1 MGDTMRQQTPG
12 IGRREWLASGLGL
25 GLAGPAWTN
34 SAAPG
39 SKVSVARCSEYGA
52 ALYPVMRTMF
62 DQLGGI
68 GHLVKGKTV
77 AIKINLTGGPRNRVG
92 NVPIERSAYTHPDV
106 VGTAIRLFSEA
117 GATRIRVLEGCFSCG
132 DPLEEFMY
140 DAGWDPMPLISAG
153 KRVEMENTNVLGR
166 GKRYSRRMVPGGG
179 LVFPGFDLNHA
190 YDESDV
196 IVSIAKMKEHATC
209 GITLSMKNMFGITPI
224 TIYGDQAGKDEP
236 AIEALG
242 GRGTVMHQGAKG
254 PSRSAPQEID
264 PKSPRLDRWRVPR
277 IVTDLCAAVPIHLA
291 IVDGIE
297 GLAGGE
303 GSWVNTATHVKP
315 GLLVAGLNPV
325 ATDSVC
331 AALMGFNPLAGH
343 KALPYEGCDSTL
355 LLAEEKGLGTRDP
368 NRIEGAGA
376 KIAEARFNFRAA
388 SPGPWNRVRRQG
400 AATEPPK

>member
-1 MGDTMRQQTPG
+1 MADTKCDRTTR
-12 IGRREWLASGLGL
+12 IGRREWLASGAGL
-25 GLAGPAWTN
+25 SLAGCGWAN
-34 SAAPG
+34 AAAPG
-39 SKVSVARCSEYGA
+39 SRVSVARCTEYGS
-52 ALYPVMRTMF
+52 ALYPVIRTMF

-68 GHLVKGKTV
+68 GGLVKGKTV

-106 VGTAIRLFSEA
+106 IGTAIRLFSES
-117 GATRIRVLEGCFSCG
+117 GATRIRVLEGCYSCG

-140 DAGWDPMPLISAG
+140 DAGWDPLPLINAG
-153 KRVEMENTNVLGR
+153 KQVEMENTNVLGR
-166 GKRYSRRMVPGGG
+166 GKSYSRRMVPGGG
-179 LVFPGFDLNHA
+179 LIFPGFDLNHA

-196 IVSIAKMKEHATC
+196 VVSIAKMKEHATC

-224 TIYGDQAGKDEP
+224 TIYGDHAGKDEP
-236 AIEALG
+236 SIEALG

-254 PSRSAPQEID
+254 PSRSAPQELD
-264 PKSPRLDRWRVPR
+264 PKSPRQDRWRVPR

-303 GSWVNTATHVKP
+303 GSWVSTARHVKP

-343 KALPYEGCDSTL
+343 REPPYEGCDSIL
-355 LLAEEKGLGTRDP
+355 QLAEEKGLGTRDP
-368 NRIEGAGA
+368 SRIEVAGA
-376 KIAEARFNFRAA
+376 RIADARFDFRSA
-388 SPGPWNRVRRQG
+388 SPGPWRRLRQ
-400 AATEPPK
+400 

>member
-1 MGDTMRQQTPG
+1 MGDIMRHHLPG

-34 SAAPG
+34 PAAPG
-39 SKVSVARCSEYGA
+39 SKVSVARCAEYGA
-52 ALYPVMRTMF
+52 ALYPVMRAMF

-68 GHLVKGKTV
+68 GGLVKGKTV
-77 AIKINLTGGPRNRVG
+77 GIKINLTGGPRNRVC
-92 NVPIERSAYTHPDV
+92 NVPIERSAYTHPGV

-117 GATRIRVLEGCFSCG
+117 GAARIRVLEGCFSCG

-140 DAGWDPMPLISAG
+140 DAGWDPLSLINAG
-153 KRVEMENTNVLGR
+153 NRVEMENTNVLGR
-166 GKRYSRRMVPGGG
+166 GKRYARRMVPDGG

-224 TIYGDQAGKDEP
+224 TIYGDRAGKDEP

-242 GRGTVMHQGAKG
+242 GRGTVMHLGAKG
-254 PSRSAPQEID
+254 PSRSAPQELD
-264 PKSPRLDRWRVPR
+264 AKSPRDDRWRVPR
-277 IVTDLCAAVPIHLA
+277 IVTDLCGAVPIHLA

-297 GLAGGE
+297 ALAGGE
-303 GSWVNTATHVKP
+303 GSWVSTSRHVKP

-325 ATDSVC
+325 ATDAVS

-343 KALPYEGCDSTL
+343 HEPPYEGCDSTL
-355 LLAEEKGLGTRDP
+355 LLAEEKGLGTRDLS
-368 NRIEGAGA
+368 RSEVAGA
-376 KIAEARFNFRAA
+376 KIAAARFDFRSA
-388 SPGPWNRVRRQG
+388 SPGPWMRVRRQSAG
-400 AATEPPK
+400 AEPPK

>member
-1 MGDTMRQQTPG
+1 MADFMRDHKTR
-12 IGRREWLASGLGL
+12 IRRREWLASGLGL
-25 GLAGPAWTN
+25 SLAGPVWSN
-34 SAAPG
+34 PAAPG
-39 SKVSVARCSEYGA
+39 SRVSVARCTEYGSA
-52 ALYPVMRTMF
+52 IYPVMRTMF

-68 GHLVKGKTV
+68 GGLVKGKTV
-77 AIKINLTGGPRNRVG
+77 AIKVNLTGGPRNRVG

-106 VGTAIRLFSEA
+106 IGAAIRLFSEA
-117 GATRIRVLEGCFSCG
+117 GATRIRVLEGCYSCG

-140 DAGWDPMPLISAG
+140 DAGWDPLPLINAG
-153 KRVEMENTNVLGR
+153 KQVEMENTNVLGR
-166 GKRYSRRMVPGGG
+166 GKSYSRRMAPGGG
-179 LVFPGFDLNHA
+179 LIFPGFDLNHA

-224 TIYGDQAGKDEP
+224 TIYGDHAGKDEP
-236 AIEALG
+236 SLDATG

-254 PSRSAPQEID
+254 PSRSAPQELD
-264 PKSPRLDRWRVPR
+264 PKSPRQDRWRVPR

-303 GSWVNTATHVKP
+303 GSWVSTARHVKP

-343 KALPYEGCDSTL
+343 REPPYEGCDSIL
-355 LLAEEKGLGTRDP
+355 QLAEEQGLGTRDP
-368 NRIEGAGA
+368 SRNEVAGV
-376 KIAEARFNFRAA
+376 KIADARFDFRSA
-388 SPGPWNRVRRQG
+388 SPGPWRRSRQ
-400 AATEPPK
+400 

>member
-1 MGDTMRQQTPG
+1 MADIMRDHDTR
-12 IGRREWLASGLGL
+12 IRRREWLASGLGL
-25 GLAGPAWTN
+25 GLAGCSWTN
-34 SAAPG
+34 AAAPG
-39 SKVSVARCSEYGA
+39 SKVSVARCTEYGS

-68 GHLVKGKTV
+68 GGLVKGKTV

-106 VGTAIRLFSEA
+106 IGTAIRLFSEA
-117 GATRIRVLEGCFSCG
+117 GATRIRVLEGCYSCG

-140 DAGWDPMPLISAG
+140 DAGWDPLPLINAG
-153 KRVEMENTNVLGR
+153 KQVEMENTNALGR
-166 GKRYSRRMVPGGG
+166 GKSYSRRMVPGGG
-179 LVFPGFDLNHA
+179 LIFPGFDLNHA

-224 TIYGDQAGKDEP
+224 TIYGDHAGKDEP
-236 AIEALG
+236 SIEALG

-254 PSRSAPQEID
+254 PSRSAPQELD
-264 PKSPRLDRWRVPR
+264 PKSPRQDRWRVPR

-303 GSWVNTATHVKP
+303 GSWVSAARHVKP

-343 KALPYEGCDSTL
+343 RQSPYEDCDSIL
-355 LLAEEKGLGTRDP
+355 QLAEEKGLGTRDLS
-368 NRIEGAGA
+368 RIEVAGA
-376 KIAEARFNFRAA
+376 KIADARFDFRSA
-388 SPGPWNRVRRQG
+388 SPGPWRRLRQ
-400 AATEPPK
+400 